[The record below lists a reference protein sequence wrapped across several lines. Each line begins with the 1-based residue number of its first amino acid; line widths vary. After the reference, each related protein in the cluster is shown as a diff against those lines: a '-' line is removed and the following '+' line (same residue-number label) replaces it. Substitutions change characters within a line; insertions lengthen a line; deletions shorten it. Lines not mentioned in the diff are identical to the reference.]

1 MTEPVSGRPLSV
13 GDMVQLTDNKGRH
26 HTITL
31 EAGATFHTHKGWFA
45 HDDLIGRPEGCVI
58 TSTGG
63 MPYLVLRPI
72 LEDFVLSMGRGAAII
87 YPKDAFSIVGL
98 AGIGPGSHV
107 VEAGAG
113 SGSLTCFLLT
123 AVGPTGRVDSH
134 EVRPEFAEVARRNVV
149 RWFGSEP
156 ASWHLH
162 VGDLVQSQP
171 GTPDGP
177 PSGAD
182 AIVLDMLAPWECL
195 DVAARTLRPGG
206 RLIGYV
212 ATTTQLSLLAESM
225 RADAR
230 WTEPRATESMVRTW
244 HLEGLAVRPDHR
256 MIAHTAFLLVSR
268 RLADGERLPPRRRR
282 PAPGAYGSDYH
293 GPRPPD
299 IAAIAEATQDG
310 SGSAGAGASVSQA
323 DDEESSATV

>member
-1 MTEPVSGRPLSV
+1 VTAALAV
-13 GDMVQLTDNKGRH
+13 GDLVQLTDNKGRH

-31 EAGATFHTHKGWFA
+31 TAGASFHTHKGA
-45 HDDLIGRPEGCVI
+45 LEHDDLIGRPEGIVV

-87 YPKDAFSIVGL
+87 YPKDAFAIVGL

-113 SGSLTCFLLT
+113 SGALSCYLLT
-123 AVGPTGRVDSH
+123 AVGPTGRVVSH
-134 EVRPEFAEVARRNVV
+134 EIRPEFADVARRNVT
-149 RWFGSEP
+149 RWFGAEP
-156 ASWHLH
+156 DHWSLR
-162 VGDLVQSQP
+162 VGDLATS
-171 GTPDGP
+171 P
-177 PSGAD
+177 PPEGELAD
-182 AIVLDMLAPWECL
+182 ALVLDMLAPWECL
-195 DVAARTLRPGG
+195 DMAAATLHPGG
-206 RLIGYV
+206 RLIAYV
-212 ATTTQLSLLAESM
+212 ATTTQLSLLTESL
-225 RADAR
+225 RADGR

-256 MIAHTAFLLVSR
+256 MIAHTAFLLVCR

-282 PAPGAYGSDYH
+282 PAPGAYGPDYT

-299 IAAIAEATQDG
+299 VAEVAIPTQDG
-310 SGSAGAGASVSQA
+310 GEGESAEPS
-323 DDEESSATV
+323 D

>member
-1 MTEPVSGRPLSV
+1 MPSSVGPLSV
-13 GDMVQLTDNKGRH
+13 GDLVQLTDNKGRH

-31 EAGATFHTHKGWFA
+31 TEGATFHTHKGWFA

-72 LEDFVLSMGRGAAII
+72 LEDFVLSMGRGAAIV

-134 EVRPEFAEVARRNVV
+134 EVRPEFAEVARRNVI

-156 ASWHLH
+156 PSWHLH
-162 VGDLVQSQP
+162 VGDLTRSQP
-171 GTPDGP
+171 GEPGGP
-177 PSGAD
+177 PGGAD

-212 ATTTQLSLLAESM
+212 ATTTQLSLLTESL

-256 MIAHTAFLLVSR
+256 MIAHTAFLLVAR

-282 PAPGAYGSDYH
+282 PAPGAYGADYR

-299 IAAIAEATQDG
+299 VAAMTAPTQDD
-310 SGSAGAGASVSQA
+310 SAREDAASSA
-323 DDEESSATV
+323 APGDDEEPLAAT